1 MAGLDDFFEEL
12 EKSRKPQPKP
22 MWGEQ
27 DPSQFQGG
35 GGGLMGIVGK
45 VAQIG
50 GAAATMAGFPMV
62 GIPLSVGGG
71 ALSGGAKGGITGAL
85 KGGAIAGGTAAAGQ
99 GLGAAVEGLKAPTD
113 VGAMTAFSSQGAP
126 MTIPG
131 IRPNPIEAF
140 SSGGSPMTIPGSPK
154 QLLGGS

>member
-1 MAGLDDFFEEL
+1 MTGLDEFFEEL

-27 DPSQFQGG
+27 DLAQFQGG
-35 GGGLMGIVGK
+35 GGIMGIIGK
-45 VAQIG
+45 VAQLG
-50 GAAATMAGFPMV
+50 GAAATMAGLPMV
-62 GIPLSVGGG
+62 GVPLLVAGG
-71 ALSGGAKGGITGAL
+71 AMSGGAKGGITGAL
-85 KGGAIAGGTAAAGQ
+85 KGGAISGGTAAAGQ
-99 GLGAAVEGLKAPTD
+99 GIGAAVEGLKTPID
-113 VGAMTAFSSQGAP
+113 VGQMTSYSSQGAP